1 MIQYTGL
8 FQYEDSEDMPVKPA
22 IKLEKEQR
30 PPHSPEVFR
39 YISFGS
45 GSSGNACFIGTSQ
58 GGIIIDAGVP
68 VDKIESVLRSYG
80 IPMEKV
86 KAVLLTHDHHDHVR
100 YVYKLLRTNKHLRL
114 ACTPR
119 VLNGLLRRSSVSR
132 RIKDYHVPIY
142 KEHPFKVLN
151 MEITAF
157 DVPHDGS
164 DNMGFSIVCDDKR
177 FVLATDL
184 GEIQERTRHYF
195 SMANFAVIEANY
207 DKEML
212 RAGRYPE
219 YLKTRISTSNGHM
232 DNADTAAFIT
242 ELMALKQLRY
252 AFLCH
257 LSEEN
262 NTPEKAHA
270 AVSNALEKAGYSVG
284 GEVENLFDREADIRL
299 AVLPRLTHS
308 RIFYLR

>member
-8 FQYEDSEDMPVKPA
+8 FDPEDFGEQPKTPA
-22 IKLEKEQR
+22 IKLEKEQK
-30 PPHSPEVFR
+30 PPRSPEVFR

-45 GSSGNACFIGTSQ
+45 GSSGNACFVGTSQ
-58 GGIIIDAGVP
+58 GGVIIDAGVT
-68 VDKIESVLRSYG
+68 VEKIESALRSYG
-80 IPMEKV
+80 VPMDKV

-100 YVYKLLRTNKHLRL
+100 YVYKLLRSYKHLQL

-132 RIKDYHVPIY
+132 RVKDYHVPIY
-142 KEHPFKVLN
+142 KEHPFTVLN

-164 DNMGFSIVCDDKR
+164 DNMGFSIVCGDR
-177 FVLATDL
+177 HFVLATDL
-184 GEIQERTRHYF
+184 GEVQERARHYF
-195 SMANFAVIEANY
+195 STANFAVIEANY
-207 DKEML
+207 DAEML

-219 YLKTRISTSNGHM
+219 YLKARIRNSQGHL
-232 DNADTAAFIT
+232 DNADTASFLT
-242 ELMALKQLRY
+242 EIMANKQLRY
-252 AFLCH
+252 VFLCH

-262 NTPEKAHA
+262 NTPEKAHS
-270 AVSNALEKAGYSVG
+270 AVSSALERAGYTVG
-284 GEVENLFDREADIRL
+284 GEVENLFDREADVRL
-299 AVLPRLTHS
+299 AVLPRLTNS